1 MQGEDFNII
10 SSEMTK
16 WDDRDIFV
24 DPSYICTKVSDKLLQ
39 IEGDQLAVRI
49 YVKQIASED
58 ESIFCRCLMLLSS
71 CPRKIMCS

>member
-58 ESIFCRCLMLLSS
+58 ESTRCLMLLSS
-71 CPRKIMCS
+71 CPRKIMYS

>member
-49 YVKQIASED
+49 YK
-58 ESIFCRCLMLLSS
+58 
-71 CPRKIMCS
+71 KKK